1 MEGHWAMRHS
11 IAISVTFIAITLSA
25 CETMEPANYSNFADN
40 SLALRKLPNAKAT
53 VASMD
58 DQSKFDAGCRLVGP
72 VKASGNRTIPQFI
85 QDSYND
91 ELKFAN
97 LYSTDPTAATLA
109 ATLISAKFSSS
120 SGLTEGW
127 WDITIKLSKP
137 ANNRDLTTSY
147 KYDFH
152 SGFAAAVACSNT
164 SQALTPAV
172 QHLINKTVTDPA
184 FPALIGQ

>member
-1 MEGHWAMRHS
+1 MKHLSG
-11 IAISVTFIAITLSA
+11 ITVVLLAFSLSA
-25 CETMEPANYSNFADN
+25 CETMQPANYSNFADN
-40 SLALRKLPNAKAT
+40 SLALRMYPNTK
-53 VASMD
+53 VAVAALN
-58 DQSKFDAGCRLVGP
+58 DQSMFDPSCRLVGP

-85 QDSYND
+85 QDSFND

-97 LYSTDPTAATLA
+97 LYSTDQSSAKLN

-127 WDITIKLSKP
+127 WDFTIKLANP
-137 ANNRDLTTSY
+137 ANNKELTTSY

-152 SGFAAAVACSNT
+152 SGFAAEVACSNS

-172 QHLINKTVTDPA
+172 QRLINKTVTDPT
-184 FPALIGQ
+184 FPALIAR